1 LYAFTQNFYVK
12 RNKTAP
18 VLALAALL
26 LLANLAQAV
35 ITPREI
41 AGAQEAALET
51 TGGLAFI
58 GQLAWTIASAALT
71 IIGAG
76 TIIKR
81 LWVDEEMLQRVLLS
95 RYAVMLFIGTA
106 TPWIIT
112 AIRPEATFAA
122 CVLRGWLGF
131 MLNAFC

>member
-1 LYAFTQNFYVK
+1 VK
-12 RNKTAP
+12 RIKA
-18 VLALAALL
+18 VAALALAVLAIAAQSAL
-26 LLANLAQAV
+26 AV

-41 AGAQEAALET
+41 QGAQEAASET

-58 GQLAWTIASAALT
+58 GQLGWTIASAALT

-95 RYAVMLFIGTA
+95 RAMVMLVVGTA

-112 AIRPEATFAA
+112 AIRPEATFIA

-131 MLNAFC
+131 LLNAFC